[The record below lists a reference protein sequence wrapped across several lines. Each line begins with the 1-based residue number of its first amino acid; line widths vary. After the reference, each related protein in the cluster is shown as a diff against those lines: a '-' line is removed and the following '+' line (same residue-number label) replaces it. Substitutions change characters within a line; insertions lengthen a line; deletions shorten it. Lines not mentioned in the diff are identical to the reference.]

1 MDEKTQRRKEYQ
13 KKYRA
18 LNADKIKQYCE
29 NIDSDHKREYNKKY
43 RDNCKRKYDEFME
56 NNPDINT
63 VSNTSIYHVVNDTT
77 NNI

>member
-13 KKYRA
+13 KKYRE
-18 LNADKIKQYCE
+18 LNADKIKQYRE

-43 RDNCKRKYDEFME
+43 RDNCKRKYDEFMK
-56 NNPDINT
+56 NNPDINA